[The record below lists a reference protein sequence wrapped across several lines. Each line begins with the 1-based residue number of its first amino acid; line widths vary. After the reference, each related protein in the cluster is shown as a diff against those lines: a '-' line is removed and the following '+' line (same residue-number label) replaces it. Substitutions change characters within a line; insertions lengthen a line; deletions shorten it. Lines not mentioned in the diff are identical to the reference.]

1 MEKIVEKINCIRDER
16 LDLLE
21 KLQEHREEV
30 VHVLSN
36 MPSITLQ
43 DLSETLKMYYSL
55 RDEILSMIRNM
66 DIVEQKLVDRLHHT

>member
-1 MEKIVEKINCIRDER
+1 MEKIAEKINCIRDER

-43 DLSETLKMYYSL
+43 DLSGTFKNVLQPE
-55 RDEILSMIRNM
+55 R
-66 DIVEQKLVDRLHHT
+66 